1 MHQKLE
7 QSNAKPW
14 FLIILSFAII
24 YIVWGATYLFVAFAV
39 EEIPPF
45 RMAGIRFTTAAVL
58 MFLLALLLGKLTTV
72 TFRQFRN
79 AAVGGMMFLGIG
91 TGGTAWALQYIDSG
105 LTSLIIATEPLIIVL
120 MMWGMLNKQPSFKA
134 FLGIGLGLLGA
145 YLLVA
150 QDQIFVNQEDWFA
163 VLAIGISITTWGY
176 ATIFVSQAD
185 LPKTQMVNTGIQLGA
200 GASVLWIASWITQ
213 EPPINLHQISWRAWG
228 SLSFLII
235 FGSIIVFSAFNFLL
249 KRVSPAKVATSTYVN
264 PVIALLLGWWLRDE
278 LVTNQS
284 ILAAVILLSGVFL
297 INSDK
302 D

>member
-7 QSNAKPW
+7 QPNSKPW
-14 FLIILSFAII
+14 ILIILSFVII
-24 YIVWGATYLFVAFAV
+24 YIVWGSTYLFVAFAV

-45 RMAGIRFTTAAVL
+45 KMAGIRFTIAAML
-58 MFLLALLLGKLTTV
+58 MFLMAAILGKLTAV
-72 TFRQFRN
+72 TFQQFRN
-79 AAVGGMMFLGIG
+79 AAVAGMMFLGVG

-105 LTSLIIATEPLIIVL
+105 LTSLIISTEPLIIVL
-120 MMWGMLNKQPSFKA
+120 MMWAMLNKQPSVKA

-150 QDQIFVNQEDWFA
+150 QDQIFVGQEDWFA
-163 VLAIGISITTWGY
+163 VLAIGVSITTWGY
-176 ATIFVSQAD
+176 ATIFVSRAD
-185 LPKTQMVNTGIQLGA
+185 LPNTQMVNTGIQLGA
-200 GASVLWIASWITQ
+200 GAAVLWIASWITQ
-213 EPPINLHQISWRAWG
+213 EPPINLNQISWRAWG
-228 SLSFLII
+228 SLGFLII

-249 KRVSPAKVATSTYVN
+249 KQVSPAKVATSTYVN